1 MKSEEML
8 KMYVPDGN
16 LEPFVLG
23 LLEGAGFEPKRKSRE
38 YEIISNSQIWDFK
51 QLRPQDQPYYV
62 ANGYAELCI
71 VGEDILNEFQ
81 LGHPN
86 LSSTVEILDIFEGR
100 PTKLVAVVLEEN
112 YKGIKDLKS
121 FLDAESENLMIASE
135 YPQITKDYILKN
147 YGIDVDVYRPQG
159 KTEATLIGERPEMNL
174 IIETTETGNTIRAA
188 GGIILETLMESKQV
202 AVVNSKAYSSQEKCD
217 EINNILEQFKG
228 VMSVKKDNLQQLK
241 LNVFDSDRVDGVIE
255 YLIGQGYRPTVSN
268 IYPEGSD
275 ICVVLP
281 NADIKDISP
290 SLYGLG
296 CTDMVVAPIGRLLY
310 PSV

>member
-1 MKSEEML
+1 MESEKML

-23 LLEGAGFEPKRKSRE
+23 LLEGAGFEPERNDRE
-38 YEIISNSQIWDFK
+38 YKIRTNSNTWDFK

-62 ANGYAELCI
+62 AKGYAELCI
-71 VGEDILNEFQ
+71 VGQDILQEFQ
-81 LGHPN
+81 LGY
-86 LSSTVEILDIFEGR
+86 LDIGSMVEILDVFEGR

-112 YKGIKDLKS
+112 YKGIKDLKT

-135 YPQITKDYILKN
+135 YPQITKNYILEN
-147 YGIDVDVYRPQG
+147 YGIAVDVYRPQG

-202 AVVNSKAYSSQEKCD
+202 AVVNSKAYSSQEKRD
-217 EINNILEQFKG
+217 EINNILEQFRG
-228 VMSVKKDNLQQLK
+228 VMRVKKDNLQQLK
-241 LNVFDSDRVDGVIE
+241 LNVFDSGRVESVIE
-255 YLIGQGYRPTVSN
+255 YLIEQGYRPTVSN
-268 IYPEGSD
+268 IYPDGSD

-281 NADIKDISP
+281 NSDIKDISP

-296 CTDMVVAPIGRLLY
+296 CIDMVVAPMERLLY
-310 PSV
+310 PST